1 MKELLRQWRE
11 YDRRQVVI
19 LTYVPIALAVL
30 EYFFVSPR
38 SAEAFAFIR
47 NSRWAVLPFLWY
59 NLGCLVFMLAF
70 PMAIA
75 WLFGDLSP
83 RESGLKVRGT
93 LRDAPVYVVLFLLCL
108 PMIVWASRQSGF
120 AATYPI
126 FSPPKGN
133 LMAPDYLLFEASYF
147 LQFLAVEYFFRGFMT
162 LGLKPTLGR
171 ASVLAMLPPY
181 CMIHFHKPF
190 PEALAAIGAGFIL
203 GTLSWRNGTVIWGW
217 MLHYAV
223 GISMNILAHV
233 SSHAPARDSL
243 KF

>member
-1 MKELLRQWRE
+1 MKELLRQCRE
-11 YDRRQVVI
+11 YDRRQLVI

-38 SAEAFAFIR
+38 SAEAFDFIR
-47 NSRWAVLPFLWY
+47 NSRRAVLPFVWY

-75 WLFGDLSP
+75 WWIGDLSP
-83 RESGLKVRGT
+83 REAGLKVRGT
-93 LRDAPVYVVLFLLCL
+93 LRDAPLYGVLYLLCL
-108 PMIVWASRQSGF
+108 PILVWASRQSGF
-120 AATYPI
+120 SSTYPI
-126 FSPPKGN
+126 FSPPMGN
-133 LMAPDYLLFEASYF
+133 LLDPDYLLFEASYF
-147 LQFLAVEYFFRGFMT
+147 LQFLAVEFFFRGFIT

-171 ASVLAMLPPY
+171 GSVLAMLPPY

-190 PEALAAIGAGFIL
+190 PEALASIVAGFLL

-223 GISMNILAHV
+223 GISMNILAYV
-233 SSHAPARDSL
+233 SSHAPAGNAL